1 MRQSRILL
9 ARDIFQHL
17 KGVFDFMRRVSKVL
31 LPVLIC
37 ALAALPGLAQ
47 TARSVRVDFKET
59 TLKNGLHVITV
70 EDHSA
75 PVIALSVTYN
85 VGSRDERQ
93 GRTGFA
99 HLFEHMMFKGS
110 ENIGSGEHFLLVFN
124 NGGNMNG
131 TTNED
136 RTNYFEV
143 LPANQLDLALFL
155 ESDRMKSLAIT
166 KENLDNQ
173 RNAVQEE
180 RRLGVDNQAYGKSGE
195 VQQELLYDN
204 FAYKHSVIGSM
215 DDLNAATVEDVAGFF
230 KMYYAP
236 NNAVLVLVGDFKT
249 PEALA
254 KIRTNFES
262 IPRQPD
268 PPAVDMAEP
277 QQKAERRAS
286 VDDMLAR
293 APRVDLAYKAVP
305 GNTADFYA
313 LQVLGAV
320 LQSGQSSRLY
330 QKLVKEKEMVT
341 NVSGFMD
348 EKRGVGAFYTNATL
362 RPTVKTEDVEAVIYE
377 EVERLKKEPIA
388 DWELQKAKN
397 TTRRNLI
404 NSLQS
409 SLSRAIT
416 IGQYTVYYN
425 EPGLI
430 NMRLEKVAAV
440 TKEDVQR
447 VANKFLL
454 DTNRTVVITMPKAKA
469 QPATGATGQ

>member
-1 MRQSRILL
+1 
-9 ARDIFQHL
+9 
-17 KGVFDFMRRVSKVL
+17 MRRVSKFLSPLFV
-31 LPVLIC
+31 C
-37 ALAALPGLAQ
+37 ALAVLSAQ
-47 TARSVRVDFKET
+47 AQGPRNVRVDFKET
-59 TLKNGLHVITV
+59 TLKNGLRVITV

-75 PVIALSVTYN
+75 PVVAVSITYN
-85 VGSRDERQ
+85 VGSRNERE

-110 ENIGSGEHFLLVFN
+110 ENVGSGEHFLLVFN

-136 RTNYFEV
+136 RTNYFEI
-143 LPANQLDLALFL
+143 LPANQLDLGLFL
-155 ESDRMKSLAIT
+155 EADRMKSLAIT
-166 KENLDNQ
+166 RENLDNQ

-195 VQQELLYDN
+195 RQQELIYDN
-204 FAYKHSVIGSM
+204 FAYKHSTIGSM
-215 DDLNAATVEDVAGFF
+215 EDLNAASVEDVAAFF

-249 PEALA
+249 ADALA
-254 KIRTNFES
+254 KIRGNFES
-262 IPRQPD
+262 IARQPD
-268 PPAVDMAEP
+268 PPPVDMTEP
-277 QQKAERRAS
+277 QQKAERRDTL
-286 VDDMLAR
+286 DDVLAR

-313 LQVLGAV
+313 LQVLSAV

-341 NVSGFMD
+341 GVGGFMD

-362 RPTVKTEDVEAVIYE
+362 RPGVQTKDIESAIYE
-377 EVERLKKEPIA
+377 EIERLKKEPIA

-404 NSLQS
+404 NGLQS
-409 SLSRAIT
+409 ALSRAVT

-425 EPGLI
+425 EPNLI
-430 NMRLEKVAAV
+430 NERLSKVAAV

-447 VANKFLL
+447 VANKYLV

-469 QPATGATGQ
+469 KPATGASGQ

>member
-1 MRQSRILL
+1 
-9 ARDIFQHL
+9 
-17 KGVFDFMRRVSKVL
+17 
-31 LPVLIC
+31 
-37 ALAALPGLAQ
+37 
-47 TARSVRVDFKET
+47 VRVDFKET
-59 TLKNGLHVITV
+59 TLKNGLRVITV

-75 PVIALSVTYN
+75 PVVAVSITYN
-85 VGSRDERQ
+85 VGSRNERQ

-99 HLFEHMMFKGS
+99 HLFEHMMFTGS
-110 ENIGSGEHFLLVFN
+110 ENVGSGEHFLLVFN

-155 ESDRMKSLAIT
+155 EADRMKSLAIT
-166 KENLDNQ
+166 KDNLDNQ

-195 VQQELLYDN
+195 VQQGLIYDN
-204 FAYKHSVIGSM
+204 FAYKHTTIGSM
-215 DDLNAATVEDVAGFF
+215 EDLNAASVEDVAAFF

-236 NNAVLVLVGDFKT
+236 NNATLVLVGDFK
-249 PEALA
+249 PAEALA
-254 KIRTNFES
+254 KIRANFES

-268 PPAVDMAEP
+268 PPPVDMTEP
-277 QQKAERRAS
+277 PQKAERRAT
-286 VDDMLAR
+286 VEDQLAR

-313 LQVLGAV
+313 LQVLATV
-320 LQSGQSSRLY
+320 LQGGQSSRLY
-330 QKLVKEKEMVT
+330 QKLVKEKEMVN
-341 NVSGFMD
+341 NVGGFMD

-362 RPTVKTEDVEAVIYE
+362 RPGATTQDVEAAIYAE
-377 EVERLKKEPIA
+377 IDRLKNEPIA

-409 SLSRAIT
+409 AIVRAIT
-416 IGQYTVYYN
+416 IGQYAVYYN
-425 EPGLI
+425 DPNLI
-430 NMRLEKVAAV
+430 NERLNKVAAV

-447 VANKFLL
+447 VAKQYLV

-469 QPATGATGQ
+469 KPATGASGQ